1 MHRPTT
7 NSPDAQTRGL
17 LICGIIAG
25 PFFVVVSFIQTL
37 SVPGFDLARNAV
49 SQLTLGD
56 LGWIQRTN
64 FIITGLLLIAGAA
77 GMFRAMQTGAGK
89 TWAPILMAVVGVGL
103 GAGGVFVADA
113 GNGFPP
119 GVPAGIPTSMSV
131 HGIFHM
137 IGGSSAFLS
146 LIVLC
151 FVFGRRYA
159 SVGERLWAASSGIVG
174 LIFIACLALTGAPAG
189 SRTLFVGGS
198 IALIWSAVI
207 SARLMGES
215 HICPKELSEKQNVVS
230 SVHRQ
235 YQEENRQDSR

>member
-1 MHRPTT
+1 
-7 NSPDAQTRGL
+7 
-17 LICGIIAG
+17 
-25 PFFVVVSFIQTL
+25 
-37 SVPGFDLARNAV
+37 
-49 SQLTLGD
+49 
-56 LGWIQRTN
+56 
-64 FIITGLLLIAGAA
+64 
-77 GMFRAMQTGAGK
+77 
-89 TWAPILMAVVGVGL
+89 MAVVGVGL